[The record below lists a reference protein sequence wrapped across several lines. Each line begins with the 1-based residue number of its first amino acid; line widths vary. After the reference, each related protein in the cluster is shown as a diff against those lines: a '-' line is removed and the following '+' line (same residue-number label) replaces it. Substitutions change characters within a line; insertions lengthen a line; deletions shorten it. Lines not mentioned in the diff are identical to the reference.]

1 MVKDIN
7 VITMFLIKINEN
19 VNFTDLLLFL
29 QLSTFQKNN

>member
-19 VNFTDLLLFL
+19 VNFTDLLFFFAVKYLP
-29 QLSTFQKNN
+29 KK